1 MQAKFSITAAIA
13 VVSLFTLAACGATPQ
28 DVRQLEERVD
38 KVAEQ
43 QKEVLVAIAGLA
55 KGQKD
60 ILAKPAAAPARPG
73 RPKED
78 PNKVY
83 KIPVG
88 GSYAKGPED
97 AKVTIVEFSDF
108 QCPFCARAT
117 GLMDQLVEAYPN
129 DVRLVYKNFPLG
141 FHKQAMPAA
150 LASIAAG
157 KQGKFWEM
165 HDIIFENYKTL
176 ADDQYPK
183 YAETIGIDVEQFKTD
198 MASKSTQ
205 DQVNTEMR
213 EASAAGVRG
222 TPTFFINGKKPQG
235 RSFDIYKGIIDT
247 EIKKA
252 S

>member
-1 MQAKFSITAAIA
+1 MQAKFRIATAFAA
-13 VVSLFTLAACGATPQ
+13 VSLFTLAACGATPQ
-28 DVRQLEERVD
+28 DVRQLEERVEE
-38 KVAEQ
+38 VAEQ
-43 QKEVLVAIAGLA
+43 QKEVLVAIAALA

-60 ILAKPAAAPARPG
+60 ILAKAAAPARPG

-88 GSYAKGPED
+88 NSYSKGPAD

-117 GLMDQLVEAYPN
+117 GLMEQLLEAYPE
-129 DVRLVYKNFPLG
+129 DVRVVYKNFPLG

-150 LASIAAG
+150 RAAIAAG

-198 MASKSTQ
+198 MASKATQ
-205 DQVNTEMR
+205 DLINTEMR